1 MLYGDRAYC
10 IAQAHS
16 RTREARLRASKSR
29 GRDEHAKEED
39 CDFPE
44 RLGTSNAGRAMP
56 ALRPPRRVRRTT

>member
-10 IAQAHS
+10 IARAHS
-16 RTREARLRASKSR
+16 RTREALGRTSKSR

-39 CDFPE
+39 SDFPE

-56 ALRPPRRVRRTT
+56 AVRPRRLRRTT